1 MVSGVVIIVRIVIFH
16 TENVRSLIND
26 FMTNRLTMKENIR
39 MDQRAAYIKQNI
51 METREAMSEKIE
63 MIENHIYKAMEGP
76 KSAIDTVL
84 WNIDRF
90 KGALEETKSAM
101 EHSIAHI
108 DQAVDETLVRVKST
122 ADLIGQ
128 VKQDPWIMVGSAILM
143 GYVIGSLNRGDLF
156 AMPQARTQVRGGCG
170 PESPASASPVF

>member
-1 MVSGVVIIVRIVIFH
+1 
-16 TENVRSLIND
+16 
-26 FMTNRLTMKENIR
+26 
-39 MDQRAAYIKQNI
+39 MDQREAYIKQNI
-51 METREAMSEKIE
+51 VETRDAMSEKIE

-76 KSAIDTVL
+76 KSAIDTVM

-101 EHSIAHI
+101 DLSIAHI
-108 DQAVDETLVRVKST
+108 DQAVDETLVRAKST

-128 VKQDPWIMVGSAILM
+128 VKHDPWIMVGSAILM

-156 AMPQARTQVRGGCG
+156 AMHHARTQARGSCG
-170 PESPASASPVF
+170 LESPTSVSPVS